1 MLTGGISARRKPDA
15 SWTSTDE
22 VRLIQFTLES
32 FRKQASSLNRES
44 IMTVVGLLIL
54 MQLSGMML
62 ANLIS
67 LLDRLTGIRWLVPIG
82 IRPRVSWSLPL
93 FFMAWIVSLILQL
106 AVYSCLKM
114 IPGIAGED
122 HHSMIAMI
130 AVSGSNLIFIAG
142 APVVVGPGWRKGLQ
156 RIGLNGPD
164 FARQTRIGIRVA
176 LLASPW
182 VYAVNLTANLVFH
195 ANPHEVMQMLNKGLD
210 TFSMSLAVIGAVIL
224 APAAE
229 EILFRGILLGGLIH
243 KTRFKPADQR
253 RRLVQ
258 AANIITSLF
267 FGALHMSAW
276 PAPIGIFV
284 LSLVLGKTYI
294 VTGRLWPCIIAHSVF
309 NFTGVLGM
317 AAAVMVKKSSV
328 VAFILDVFPI

>member
-1 MLTGGISARRKPDA
+1 
-15 SWTSTDE
+15 
-22 VRLIQFTLES
+22 
-32 FRKQASSLNRES
+32 
-44 IMTVVGLLIL
+44 MTVVGLLIL

-130 AVSGSNLIFIAG
+130 AVSGSNLIFMAG
-142 APVVVGPGWRKGLQ
+142 APVVIGPGWRKGLQ

-243 KTRFKPADQR
+243 KTSFKPADQR

-258 AANIITSLF
+258 AANVITSLF

>member
-1 MLTGGISARRKPDA
+1 
-15 SWTSTDE
+15 
-22 VRLIQFTLES
+22 
-32 FRKQASSLNRES
+32 
-44 IMTVVGLLIL
+44 MTVVGLLIL

-130 AVSGSNLIFIAG
+130 AVSGSNLIFMAG

>member
-1 MLTGGISARRKPDA
+1 M
-15 SWTSTDE
+15 
-22 VRLIQFTLES
+22 
-32 FRKQASSLNRES
+32 NRES

-67 LLDRLTGIRWLVPIG
+67 LLDRLTGIRWLVPMG
-82 IRPRVSWSLPL
+82 LRPRVRWSLPL

-243 KTRFKPADQR
+243 KTSFKPADQR

-258 AANIITSLF
+258 AANVITSLF

>member
-1 MLTGGISARRKPDA
+1 M
-15 SWTSTDE
+15 
-22 VRLIQFTLES
+22 
-32 FRKQASSLNRES
+32 NRES

-62 ANLIS
+62 ANVMS
-67 LLDRLTGIRWLVPIG
+67 VLDRLTGIRWLVPIG
-82 IRPRVSWSLPL
+82 LRPKVRWSLPM
-93 FFMAWIVSLILQL
+93 FFMAWIVSLILQF
-106 AVYSCLKM
+106 VVFSCLNM
-114 IPGIAGED
+114 IPGIAVDD
-122 HHSMIAMI
+122 HRSMIAML
-130 AVSGSNLIFIAG
+130 AVSISNLIFMIG
-142 APVVVGPGWRKGLQ
+142 APAVVGPGWSKGML
-156 RIGLNGPD
+156 RLGLNGPD
-164 FARQTRIGIRVA
+164 FGRQARIGIRVA

-182 VYAVNLTANLVFH
+182 VYAVNLTANLIFH

-210 TFSMSLAVIGAVIL
+210 SFSMSLAVIGAVIL

-258 AANIITSLF
+258 AANIITSLI

-317 AAAVMVKKSSV
+317 AAAVMVKKSSSV
-328 VAFILDVFPI
+328 VAFMLDVFPF

>member
-1 MLTGGISARRKPDA
+1 
-15 SWTSTDE
+15 
-22 VRLIQFTLES
+22 
-32 FRKQASSLNRES
+32 
-44 IMTVVGLLIL
+44 MTVVGLLIL

-142 APVVVGPGWRKGLQ
+142 APVVIGPGWRKGLQ
-156 RIGLNGPD
+156 RIGLNGPN

-243 KTRFKPADQR
+243 KTSFKPADQR

>member
-1 MLTGGISARRKPDA
+1 M
-15 SWTSTDE
+15 
-22 VRLIQFTLES
+22 
-32 FRKQASSLNRES
+32 NRES

-82 IRPRVSWSLPL
+82 LRPRVSWSLPL

-114 IPGIAGED
+114 IPGISGED

-258 AANIITSLF
+258 AANVITSLF

>member
-1 MLTGGISARRKPDA
+1 
-15 SWTSTDE
+15 
-22 VRLIQFTLES
+22 
-32 FRKQASSLNRES
+32 
-44 IMTVVGLLIL
+44 
-54 MQLSGMML
+54 
-62 ANLIS
+62 
-67 LLDRLTGIRWLVPIG
+67 
-82 IRPRVSWSLPL
+82 
-93 FFMAWIVSLILQL
+93 
-106 AVYSCLKM
+106 
-114 IPGIAGED
+114 
-122 HHSMIAMI
+122 
-130 AVSGSNLIFIAG
+130 
-142 APVVVGPGWRKGLQ
+142 
-156 RIGLNGPD
+156 
-164 FARQTRIGIRVA
+164 

-182 VYAVNLTANLVFH
+182 VYAVNLTANLIFH

-210 TFSMSLAVIGAVIL
+210 SFSMSLAVIGAVIL

-258 AANIITSLF
+258 AANIITSLI

-317 AAAVMVKKSSV
+317 AAAVMVKKSSSV
-328 VAFILDVFPI
+328 VAFMLDVFPF

>member
-1 MLTGGISARRKPDA
+1 MHHGHS
-15 SWTSTDE
+15 SDE

-44 IMTVVGLLIL
+44 IMTAVGLLIL

-67 LLDRLTGIRWLVPIG
+67 LLDRLTGIRWLVPMG
-82 IRPRVSWSLPL
+82 LRPRVRWSLPL

-114 IPGIAGED
+114 IPGIAGDD
-122 HHSMIAMI
+122 HRSMIAMI

-243 KTRFKPADQR
+243 KTSFKPADQR

>member
-1 MLTGGISARRKPDA
+1 MHHGHS
-15 SWTSTDE
+15 SDE

-258 AANIITSLF
+258 AANVITSLF

>member
-1 MLTGGISARRKPDA
+1 M
-15 SWTSTDE
+15 
-22 VRLIQFTLES
+22 
-32 FRKQASSLNRES
+32 NRES
-44 IMTVVGLLIL
+44 FMVVVGLLIL

-62 ANLIS
+62 ANMVS

-82 IRPRVSWSLPL
+82 FRPRVRWSLPM
-93 FFMAWIVSLILQL
+93 FFMAWIVTLILQSVVFSSL
-106 AVYSCLKM
+106 NLIA
-114 IPGIAGED
+114 GIAGED
-122 HHSMIAMI
+122 HHSMLALI
-130 AVSGSNLIFIAG
+130 AVSISNLIFMMG
-142 APVVVGPGWRKGLQ
+142 APVVIGPGWRKGLQ
-156 RIGLNGPD
+156 RLGLTGPE
-164 FARQTRIGIRVA
+164 FGRQVRIGIRVA

-182 VYAVNLTANLVFH
+182 VYAVNLTANLIFH
-195 ANPHEVMQMLNKGLD
+195 ANPHEVMQMLDKGLD
-210 TFSMSLAVIGAVIL
+210 SFSMGLAVVGAVVL

-229 EILFRGILLGGLIH
+229 EILFRGILLGALIH
-243 KTRFKPADQR
+243 KTKFQPADRR

-258 AANIITSLF
+258 CANMITSLL

-317 AAAVMVKKSSV
+317 AAAVVAKKSST
-328 VAFILDVFPI
+328 VAFVVNLFSS

>member
-1 MLTGGISARRKPDA
+1 MHHGHS
-15 SWTSTDE
+15 SDE

-67 LLDRLTGIRWLVPIG
+67 LLDRLTGIRWLVPMG
-82 IRPRVSWSLPL
+82 LRPRVRWSLPL

-243 KTRFKPADQR
+243 KTSFKPADQR

-258 AANIITSLF
+258 AANVITSLF

>member
-1 MLTGGISARRKPDA
+1 MHHGHS
-15 SWTSTDE
+15 SDE

-130 AVSGSNLIFIAG
+130 AVSGSNLIFMAG

-258 AANIITSLF
+258 AANVITSLF

>member
-1 MLTGGISARRKPDA
+1 M
-15 SWTSTDE
+15 
-22 VRLIQFTLES
+22 
-32 FRKQASSLNRES
+32 NRES

-62 ANLIS
+62 ANVMS
-67 LLDRLTGIRWLVPIG
+67 VLDRLTGIRWLVPIG
-82 IRPRVSWSLPL
+82 LRPKVRWSLPM
-93 FFMAWIVSLILQL
+93 FFMAWIVSLILQF
-106 AVYSCLKM
+106 VVFSCLNM
-114 IPGIAGED
+114 IPGIEVDD
-122 HHSMIAMI
+122 HRSMIAML
-130 AVSGSNLIFIAG
+130 AVSISNLIFMIG
-142 APVVVGPGWRKGLQ
+142 APAVVGPGWSKGLQ
-156 RIGLNGPD
+156 RLGLNGPD
-164 FARQTRIGIRVA
+164 FGRQARIGIRVA

-182 VYAVNLTANLVFH
+182 VYAVNLTANLIFH

-210 TFSMSLAVIGAVIL
+210 SFSMSLAVIGAVIL

-258 AANIITSLF
+258 AANIITSLI

-317 AAAVMVKKSSV
+317 AAAVMVKKSSSV
-328 VAFILDVFPI
+328 VAFMLDVFPF

>member
-1 MLTGGISARRKPDA
+1 MKSLLANSQRIIIKVGSSLLTNHGEGLDQKAIA
-15 SWTSTDE
+15 SWVEQIAHLVKSGKE
-22 VRLIQFTLES
+22 IVLVSSGAVAEGMQRL
-32 FRKQASSLNRES
+32 
-44 IMTVVGLLIL
+44 
-54 MQLSGMML
+54 
-62 ANLIS
+62 
-67 LLDRLTGIRWLVPIG
+67 
-82 IRPRVSWSLPL
+82 
-93 FFMAWIVSLILQL
+93 
-106 AVYSCLKM
+106 
-114 IPGIAGED
+114 
-122 HHSMIAMI
+122 
-130 AVSGSNLIFIAG
+130 
-142 APVVVGPGWRKGLQ
+142 
-156 RIGLNGPD
+156 GLNGPD
-164 FARQTRIGIRVA
+164 FGRQVRIGIRVA

-182 VYAVNLTANLVFH
+182 VYAVNLTANLIFH

-210 TFSMSLAVIGAVIL
+210 SFSMSLAVIGAVIL

-258 AANIITSLF
+258 AANIITSLI

-317 AAAVMVKKSSV
+317 AADVMVKKSSSV
-328 VAFILDVFPI
+328 VAFMLDVFPF

>member
-1 MLTGGISARRKPDA
+1 
-15 SWTSTDE
+15 
-22 VRLIQFTLES
+22 
-32 FRKQASSLNRES
+32 
-44 IMTVVGLLIL
+44 MTVVGLLIL

-93 FFMAWIVSLILQL
+93 FFMAWIVSLILQI

-130 AVSGSNLIFIAG
+130 AVSGSNLIFMAG

-182 VYAVNLTANLVFH
+182 VYAVNLTANLIFH

-258 AANIITSLF
+258 AANVITSLF

>member
-1 MLTGGISARRKPDA
+1 VEYPQGENWMHHGHS
-15 SWTSTDE
+15 SDE

-82 IRPRVSWSLPL
+82 LRPRVSWSLPL

-114 IPGIAGED
+114 IPGISGED

-164 FARQTRIGIRVA
+164 FARQARIGIRVA

-243 KTRFKPADQR
+243 KTSFKPADQR

>member
-1 MLTGGISARRKPDA
+1 VEYPQGENWMHHGHS
-15 SWTSTDE
+15 SDE

-82 IRPRVSWSLPL
+82 LRPRVSWSLPL

-130 AVSGSNLIFIAG
+130 AVSGSNLIFMAG
-142 APVVVGPGWRKGLQ
+142 APVVIGPGWRKGLQ

-258 AANIITSLF
+258 AANVITSLF

>member
-1 MLTGGISARRKPDA
+1 
-15 SWTSTDE
+15 
-22 VRLIQFTLES
+22 
-32 FRKQASSLNRES
+32 
-44 IMTVVGLLIL
+44 MTVVGLLIL

-258 AANIITSLF
+258 AANVITSLF

>member
-1 MLTGGISARRKPDA
+1 MHHGHS
-15 SWTSTDE
+15 SDE

-130 AVSGSNLIFIAG
+130 AVSGSNLIFMAG

>member
-1 MLTGGISARRKPDA
+1 
-15 SWTSTDE
+15 
-22 VRLIQFTLES
+22 
-32 FRKQASSLNRES
+32 
-44 IMTVVGLLIL
+44 
-54 MQLSGMML
+54 
-62 ANLIS
+62 
-67 LLDRLTGIRWLVPIG
+67 
-82 IRPRVSWSLPL
+82 
-93 FFMAWIVSLILQL
+93 
-106 AVYSCLKM
+106 M
-114 IPGIAGED
+114 IPGISGED

-243 KTRFKPADQR
+243 KTSFKPADQR

>member
-1 MLTGGISARRKPDA
+1 M
-15 SWTSTDE
+15 
-22 VRLIQFTLES
+22 
-32 FRKQASSLNRES
+32 
-44 IMTVVGLLIL
+44 
-54 MQLSGMML
+54 
-62 ANLIS
+62 
-67 LLDRLTGIRWLVPIG
+67 
-82 IRPRVSWSLPL
+82 
-93 FFMAWIVSLILQL
+93 FFMAWIVSLILQF
-106 AVYSCLKM
+106 VVFSCLNM
-114 IPGIAGED
+114 IPGIEVDD
-122 HHSMIAMI
+122 HRSMIAML
-130 AVSGSNLIFIAG
+130 AVSISNLIFTIG
-142 APVVVGPGWRKGLQ
+142 APAVVGPGLSKGLQ
-156 RIGLNGPD
+156 RLGLNGPD
-164 FARQTRIGIRVA
+164 FGRQVRIGIRVA

-182 VYAVNLTANLVFH
+182 VYAVNLTANLIFH

-210 TFSMSLAVIGAVIL
+210 SFSMSLAVIGAVIL

-258 AANIITSLF
+258 AANIITSLI

-317 AAAVMVKKSSV
+317 AAAVMVKKSSSV
-328 VAFILDVFPI
+328 VAFMLDVFPF

>member
-1 MLTGGISARRKPDA
+1 M
-15 SWTSTDE
+15 
-22 VRLIQFTLES
+22 
-32 FRKQASSLNRES
+32 NRES

-130 AVSGSNLIFIAG
+130 AVSGSNLIFMAG

>member
-1 MLTGGISARRKPDA
+1 VEYPQGENWMHHGHS
-15 SWTSTDE
+15 SDE

-130 AVSGSNLIFIAG
+130 AVSGSNLIFMAG